1 MQTKDIIEDGSAVE
15 KIVRRTKTNDG
26 ESTENKN
33 KRMQGISK
41 KVATFLNVE
50 VKDAFLGVEENLAK
64 AFEVIEANNAKA
76 TLPEIYKYIMG
87 VLTDVDRDQRD
98 IFNPDHRRI
107 IIGIMI
113 MNRLRDTIKG
123 HDGYTDDRVLDLAG
137 MKVILNA
144 MQDEILNGFGKR
156 MHMVRMRMV
165 SS

>member
-1 MQTKDIIEDGSAVE
+1 MDVRLVSFLLLVIAFTTCNGKFISRTGMRKADADIIEDGSAVE

-26 ESTENKN
+26 KSTENKN

-87 VLTDVDRDQRD
+87 VLTDVDRDQ
-98 IFNPDHRRI
+98 
-107 IIGIMI
+107 
-113 MNRLRDTIKG
+113 
-123 HDGYTDDRVLDLAG
+123 
-137 MKVILNA
+137 
-144 MQDEILNGFGKR
+144 
-156 MHMVRMRMV
+156 
-165 SS
+165 